1 MTLDPHGHELT
12 SLLLGI
18 EAGAGQ
24 PELYELEADE
34 NLLRVPWP
42 EKKTSGGFSVTRKD
56 LGPEAILAIRKIRLA
71 VLARL
76 INLLVPSAIFFSRYR
91 SNLQRLLKIVKIEF
105 HFFKFF

>member
-1 MTLDPHGHELT
+1 MDFSEMKLDPHGLQLT

-42 EKKTSGGFSVTRKD
+42 EKK
-56 LGPEAILAIRKIRLA
+56 KIRW
-71 VLARL
+71 
-76 INLLVPSAIFFSRYR
+76 I
-91 SNLQRLLKIVKIEF
+91 QRDQKRF
-105 HFFKFF
+105 RT